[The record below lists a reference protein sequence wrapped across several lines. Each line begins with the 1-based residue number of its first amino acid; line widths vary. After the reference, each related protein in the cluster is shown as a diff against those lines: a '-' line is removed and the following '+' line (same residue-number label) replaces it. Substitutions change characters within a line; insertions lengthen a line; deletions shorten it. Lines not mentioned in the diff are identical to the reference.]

1 VIATFTLTTKQM
13 AFLLFCFCY
22 NELEVTFRKIHLI
35 TTDDDDK
42 KRKIR
47 WALFTLFGVSIIIL
61 NICYRIY
68 YVPDHPWVFFFDL
81 FTLTGPFLIEFI
93 IFAVA
98 LFRIRK
104 ISLEYS
110 QLLVKEGVMC
120 WHILF
125 FGSFVASTVVLAF
138 ATQ

>member
-1 VIATFTLTTKQM
+1 ML
-13 AFLLFCFCY
+13 
-22 NELEVTFRKIHLI
+22 
-35 TTDDDDK
+35 
-42 KRKIR
+42 
-47 WALFTLFGVSIIIL
+47 GVCIIIL
-61 NICYRIY
+61 NIFYRLYNYNPGIKL
-68 YVPDHPWVFFFDL
+68 VFAINL

-104 ISLEYS
+104 ISLEHG
-110 QLLVKEGVMC
+110 QLLVKEGVMW